1 MAGSI
6 LLTSKSRKEDGIM
19 EITASKRL
27 QSIGSYAFAEVD
39 KEVEKLKSMGII
51 PIDFGVGD
59 PTVPTPEVVR
69 KATQKGIT
77 LRKSSGYPSYIGA
90 PEFRQ
95 AVARWIQKR
104 FGVSMDPNTEISS
117 TIGSKEGVFN
127 FHEGIVDPG
136 DYVIIPTP
144 GYPPYTRGTLF
155 AEGIPYYVPLLA
167 ENKFLIDLKSIP
179 EEVCKKAKVLWI
191 NYPNSPSGAVAP
203 LSYLEEVVEFG
214 KKHNIII
221 ASDEAYSE
229 IYFNELPHSILEVA
243 KEGIIVFNSLSK
255 RSAMTCYRIGWI
267 AGDKRIVDI
276 FKKVKTN
283 IDSGTPTFIQ
293 DGAVAA
299 LHDEAHVDK
308 MRAEYRIKRDLLV
321 KAFNDISLTNCTP
334 EATIYLWQ
342 KVPHGM
348 TSVDFA
354 KKLLSPDIAIVAT
367 PGVWISDKT
376 EKGLNPGE
384 GYVRFALVP
393 GMKNTREAARRIKNL
408 LPKLL

>member
-1 MAGSI
+1 
-6 LLTSKSRKEDGIM
+6 M
-19 EITASKRL
+19 EIVASKRL
-27 QSIGSYAFAEVD
+27 QSIGAYAFAEVD
-39 KEVEKLKSMGII
+39 KEVEKLKSQGIT

-59 PTVPTPEVVR
+59 PTAPTPEIVR

-77 LRKSSGYPSYIGA
+77 LRKSSGYPSYIGT

-95 AVARWIQKR
+95 AISHWIQKR
-104 FGVSMDPNTEISS
+104 FGVQMDPVTEISS
-117 TIGSKEGVFN
+117 TIGSKEAVFN
-127 FHEGIVDPG
+127 FAEGIINPG

-155 AEGIPYYVPLLA
+155 AEGIPYYVPMLA

-179 EEVCKKAKVLWI
+179 EEVCKKAKILWI

-203 LSYLEEVVEFG
+203 LSYLKEVVEFG
-214 KKHNIII
+214 KKYNIII

-229 IYFNELPHSILEVA
+229 IYYNEPPHSILEVT
-243 KEGIIVFNSLSK
+243 KEGVIVFNSFSK
-255 RSAMTCYRIGWI
+255 RSAMTCYRVGWV

-283 IDSGTPTFIQ
+283 IDSGTATFIQ

-299 LHDEAHVDK
+299 LSDETHVEK

-321 KAFNDISLTNCTP
+321 DAFKRIKLPDCTP
-334 EATIYLWQ
+334 EATIYMWQ
-342 KVPHGM
+342 KVPQGM

-367 PGVWISDKT
+367 PGAWISDKT
-376 EKGLNPGE
+376 ESGLNPGE

-393 GMKNTREAARRIKNL
+393 SIKNTREAARRIKKIL
-408 LPKLL
+408 RKVLY

>member
-1 MAGSI
+1 
-6 LLTSKSRKEDGIM
+6 M

-27 QSIGSYAFAEVD
+27 QSIGAYAFAEVD
-39 KEVEKLKSMGII
+39 KEVEKLKSSGII

-59 PTVPTPEVVR
+59 PTVPTPEIVR

-90 PEFRQ
+90 SEFRQ
-95 AVARWIQKR
+95 TIAQWTQRR
-104 FGVSMDPNTEISS
+104 FGVQMDPTTEISS
-117 TIGSKEGVFN
+117 TIGSKEAVFN
-127 FHEGIVDPG
+127 FPEGIVNPG

-155 AEGIPYYVPLLA
+155 AEGIPYYVPLLV
-167 ENKFLIDLKSIP
+167 ENKFLIDLNSIP
-179 EEVCKKAKVLWI
+179 EDICKRAKILWI

-203 LSYLEEVVEFG
+203 LSYLKEVVEFG
-214 KKHNIII
+214 KKYNIII

-229 IYFNELPHSILEVA
+229 IYFGEPPHSILEVT
-243 KEGIIVFNSLSK
+243 KEGVIVFNSFSK
-255 RSAMTCYRIGWI
+255 RSAMTCYRVGWVT
-267 AGDKRIVDI
+267 GDKRIIDI

-283 IDSGTPTFIQ
+283 IDSGTATFIQ

-299 LHDEAHVDK
+299 LSDETHVEK

-321 KAFNDISLTNCTP
+321 NAFKAINSPDCTP

-342 KVPHGM
+342 KVPQGM

-354 KKLLSPDIAIVAT
+354 KKLLTPDIAIVTT
-367 PGVWISDKT
+367 PGAWISDKT

-393 GMKNTREAARRIKNL
+393 SIKNTREAARRIRKL
-408 LPKLL
+408 LPKVL

>member
-1 MAGSI
+1 
-6 LLTSKSRKEDGIM
+6 M

-27 QSIGSYAFAEVD
+27 QSIGAYAFAEVD
-39 KEVEKLKSMGII
+39 KEVEKLKSMGIT

-59 PTVPTPEVVR
+59 PTVPTPEIVR

-77 LRKSSGYPSYIGA
+77 LRKSAGYPSYIGSSD
-90 PEFRQ
+90 FRQ
-95 AVARWIQKR
+95 AIARWTRQR
-104 FGVSMDPNTEISS
+104 FGVQVDPAAEVSS
-117 TIGSKEGVFN
+117 TIGSKEAVFN
-127 FHEGIVDPG
+127 FPEGIVDPG

-179 EEVCKKAKVLWI
+179 DEVCRKAKIMWI

-203 LSYLEEVVEFG
+203 LSYLREVVEFG
-214 KKHNIII
+214 KKHNVII

-229 IYFNELPHSILEVA
+229 IYFQEPPHSILEVT
-243 KEGIIVFNSLSK
+243 KEGVIAFNSFSK
-255 RSAMTCYRIGWI
+255 RSAMTCYRVGWV
-267 AGDKRIVDI
+267 AGDKRIIDI

-283 IDSGTPTFIQ
+283 IDSGTATFIQ
-293 DGAVAA
+293 DGAIAA
-299 LHDEAHVDK
+299 MDDETHVEK
-308 MRAEYRIKRDLLV
+308 MRAEYKIKRDLLV
-321 KAFNDISLTNCTP
+321 NAFKSIKLPDCTP

-342 KVPHGM
+342 KVPEGM

-354 KKLLSPDIAIVAT
+354 KKLLSPDIAIVTT
-367 PGVWISDKT
+367 PGAWISDKT
-376 EKGLNPGE
+376 ESGLNPGE

-393 GMKNTREAARRIKNL
+393 SLKNTREAARRIKKL
-408 LPKLL
+408 LPKII